1 MRRCSMAGAALI
13 LTLAGCSSDD
23 PAAPPPPPPS
33 GGLGTPLTA
42 AGAIEAQAPLLW
54 SFATDEIV
62 AVASFND
69 PNSNS
74 LIALASTNGTRRQLE
89 PLASTPLALTPDGA
103 GVYYATL
110 ELDSTVARSAPLSPV
125 GTRKRLNS
133 CGSGCFHVVLPVPL
147 SVFLVAIYPVGD
159 STALMNVSSGQRQML
174 TSGYP
179 LAFSPDG
186 TQLLKKELFEPLQDA
201 LIFDLGTGQTL
212 PANLGLPDE
221 IGDYLVRWT
230 VTGIEVLYQ
239 TPDRQSLVLRRAG
252 LGQDA
257 TVYTT
262 PDTLEAAMDWVGER
276 IAVWTSKT
284 AGTGRRYQLTVI
296 EGDTGLLI
304 VDVASTTLLPG
315 RPKLPPDGSD
325 AIVYA
330 VDRRLYRSTFTPPVE
345 GLAR

>member
-1 MRRCSMAGAALI
+1 MAGAALI

-23 PAAPPPPPPS
+23 EVAPPPPPPS

-42 AGAIEAQAPLLW
+42 AGAIEAQTPLLW
-54 SFATDEIV
+54 SFTTNEIV

-74 LIALASTNGTRRQLE
+74 LIALGSSNGARRQLE
-89 PLASTPLALTPDGA
+89 PLASTPLSLAPGGEA
-103 GVYYATL
+103 VYYVTL
-110 ELDSTVARSAPLSPV
+110 ELDSTVARGVELTPG
-125 GTRKRLNS
+125 GTRRRLNR
-133 CGSGCFHVVLPVPL
+133 CGSGCFHVVLPAPL
-147 SVFLVAIYPVGD
+147 SVFQVAVYPVGD
-159 STALMNVSSGQRQML
+159 STALQNASNGQRQML

-186 TQLLKKELFEPLQDA
+186 TQLLKKQLNEPLQDA
-201 LIFDLGTGQTL
+201 LIFDLGTGLTA
-212 PANLGLPDE
+212 PANLGLPAD

-239 TPDRQSLVLRRAG
+239 TLDRQSLVRRRVG
-252 LGQDA
+252 PGQDA
-257 TVYTT
+257 TVFTT

-296 EGDTGLLI
+296 DGDAGL
-304 VDVASTTLLPG
+304 VGVSDVASTTLLPG
-315 RPKLPPDGSD
+315 RPKLSPDGAD
-325 AIVYA
+325 VIVYA